1 MSSSVTPWTVAH
13 QAPLFMAFSRQEY
26 WSGFSCPSPGD
37 LPDPGMESTSL
48 MSPAVAGRFFTTS
61 TNLDSILK
69 SRDITL
75 PIKVHVV
82 KATVFQIVKHR
93 FDSWIIKELG
103 AKELMLSNCGSGEDS

>member
-1 MSSSVTPWTVAH
+1 MTLWTVAF

-26 WSGFSCPSPGD
+26 WNRLPFPSAGDLADPGD
-37 LPDPGMESTSL
+37 EPV
-48 MSPAVAGRFFTTS
+48 SPASAGGFFTTS

>member
-1 MSSSVTPWTVAH
+1 MVLT
-13 QAPLFMAFSRQEY
+13 RQKY
-26 WSGFSCPSPGD
+26 WSGLPCPSPGD
-37 LPDPGMESTSL
+37 LPNPGIEPACL
-48 MSPAVAGRFFTTS
+48 MAPALAGRFFTTS

>member
-1 MSSSVTPWTVAH
+1 MK
-13 QAPLFMAFSRQEY
+13 FSRQEY
-26 WSGFSCPSPGD
+26 WSELPFPSPGD
-37 LPDPGMESTSL
+37 LPSSEIELSSL
-48 MSPAVAGRFFTTS
+48 TYSALAGRFFTTS